1 MIRSM
6 TGFGSATFDNGI
18 YKIGV
23 EMKAVNNRYRDI
35 SIRMPSGLRA
45 SKARSPLGIRID
57 IATFPFVCQ
66 VDYVL

>member
-6 TGFGSATFDNGI
+6 TGFGSATFDNGM

-45 SKARSPLGIRID
+45 LEASIVEALLQKFSQQHGLSNN
-57 IATFPFVCQ
+57 
-66 VDYVL
+66 LN

>member
-45 SKARSPLGIRID
+45 LEARFGKFSRRD
-57 IATFPFVCQ
+57 KFS
-66 VDYVL
+66 

>member
-1 MIRSM
+1 M
-6 TGFGSATFDNGI
+6 TGFGSATFDNGM

-45 SKARSPLGIRID
+45 LEASIVEALNKYALRGK
-57 IATFPFVCQ
+57 
-66 VDYVL
+66 